1 MQAEQS
7 AQEGYRRAESI
18 GSLQDMSAALDALAG
33 LYEEVADF
41 PKSLEATQRRVQ
53 IVEQL
58 NDPLER
64 ADLHRML
71 AIGYEHLGDFRE
83 GLTHSEQS
91 YRLASTSAPYLY
103 HNVSIVDAVRS
114 CWKWNRWDEAERW
127 CRLADQITA
136 QPVRPGLRR
145 TTAAF
150 RAFAAGVRGDV
161 EETRRRQG
169 EFEAVSG
176 GDPALAWVAA
186 LLRWFIAWALD
197 DRVNARTFADDA
209 LRLANTPQAKLE
221 VRSNVLQ
228 FAAEAGEWQ
237 YVDTLSDETLESAR
251 RSGGR
256 DCDALTCRALG
267 IHRRE
272 HGRYDQAAALLT
284 EAVDLFRA
292 LDCPWDL
299 GKALRDL
306 AILRRAH
313 GRADEAIP
321 LLQEALTNFENLRA
335 LPDIE
340 RTRALM

>member
-1 MQAEQS
+1 
-7 AQEGYRRAESI
+7 
-18 GSLQDMSAALDALAG
+18 MSAALDALAG

-256 DCDALTCRALG
+256 HYVALTCRALG